1 MNAKTHALAWILI
14 LLSFLAAGLGSFI
27 SSTGYAQAIPDWP
40 LAHGQLVPENLV
52 GGIFWEYLH
61 RLAAGIITL
70 IGVGAGL
77 WLWSRHRNATLGLAG
92 LAAALVAIVQTL
104 LGGMGVLTEFP
115 LWVEVAHV
123 MLAAALLALAV
134 IWATLTSSNW
144 AEGGGLDV
152 VPDAETVRGARGLAV
167 MVFIQTVVGGL
178 TRHTED
184 QILYLGSLL
193 LHLLLAL
200 GITMAA
206 FKTSIPLFKCSR
218 GPVAAAAL
226 TVIVVVV
233 VQLVLGLAVWM
244 SAPPLGDESGQPT
257 VVYIVKSVTHVLAG
271 FLLLATSVYL
281 ALVTRRRLELDSDN
295 VAAEASATAT

>member
-40 LAHGQLVPENLV
+40 LAHGRLVPENLV

-61 RLAAGIITL
+61 RLAAGVITL

-115 LWVEVAHV
+115 LWVEVVHV

-206 FKTSIPLFKCSR
+206 FKTSIPLFKRSR

-226 TVIVVVV
+226 TVMVVVV

-244 SAPPLGDESGQPT
+244 SAPPLGDEGGQPT

-281 ALVTRRRLELDSDN
+281 ALVTRRRLELDADN